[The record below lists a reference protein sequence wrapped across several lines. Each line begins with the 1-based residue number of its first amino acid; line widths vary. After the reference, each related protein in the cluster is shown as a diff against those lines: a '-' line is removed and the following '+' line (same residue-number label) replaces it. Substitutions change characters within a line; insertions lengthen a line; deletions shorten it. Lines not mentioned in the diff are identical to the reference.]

1 MTRSARPSSVAG
13 MTEAPPTPT
22 LPRVVATRYVLP
34 LREGGSLP
42 GLMEADDLGTY
53 VVKFRGAGQGGKA
66 LVAEVVCASL
76 ARGLGLR
83 VPDLVLVELD
93 PLLGRAE
100 PDQEVQDLLRAS
112 AGTNLGVDYL
122 PGSLGFDPAVD
133 AIDPAEAAVVVW
145 FDALV
150 QNVDRSWR
158 NPNILRWHGR
168 LWLIDHGAALYFAH
182 AWERRA
188 GAATRPY
195 THIDEHVLLPVAGS
209 ILDADA
215 RLADRLDD
223 ALLRA
228 ALSAVPDEW
237 LTDEPGFS
245 SPDEVRDAY
254 AEVLTSR
261 LAERAA
267 WLPQL
272 EVARAAL

>member
-1 MTRSARPSSVAG
+1 MPAASSVSA
-13 MTEAPPTPT
+13 MITQAALAPT

-42 GLMEADDLGTY
+42 ALMEADDLGTY
-53 VVKFRGAGQGGKA
+53 VVKFRGAGQGRKA
-66 LVAEVVCASL
+66 LVAEVACAAL
-76 ARGLGLR
+76 AHGVGLR

-133 AIDPAEAAVVVW
+133 AIDPAEAAAVVW

-158 NPNILRWHGR
+158 NPNILCWHGE
-168 LWLIDHGAALYFAH
+168 LWLIDHGAALYFSH

-195 THIDEHVLLPVAGS
+195 AQVKEHVLLPVAGS
-209 ILDADA
+209 IDDADA
-215 RLADRLDD
+215 RLARRVD
-223 ALLRA
+223 ADLLGA

-237 LTDEPGFS
+237 LEDEPGFS
-245 SPDEVRDAY
+245 SPAEVRGAY
-254 AEVLTSR
+254 AEVLTAR
-261 LAERAA
+261 LDQRDA
-267 WLPQL
+267 WVPQL
-272 EVARAAL
+272 EAARAAL